1 MFKPRMFKQ
10 NPLSILSQALLL
22 AALVNGAPPPTA
34 AAQANPP
41 SKNPQAAQSHE
52 NAHEDAKL
60 APPSDAEI
68 KARTE
73 TLLANQHKDD
83 DVLDQ
88 YERVERHVDR
98 TSGPNPRT
106 TDDRLYRV
114 VPTGG
119 GTLKILLKDGD
130 AKTDPAA
137 YREQLELWERILEMM
152 ADPNSSKAKTAY
164 AKYDKRKRDRA
175 EFADVAAQAYVPRWA
190 GREVYNGRMCDVFDL
205 EHNPEFH
212 PHSMFQDAFVH
223 IAAKVWVDHEHD
235 QLVHAEGRVLSD
247 ISFGG
252 GILGKLYKGSFV
264 ALDQSEVQP
273 GIWLPTH
280 YQYDFSGRKFLFSF
294 EEHELIDARHYRRV
308 GNPPEA
314 LTLVHGELAS
324 GKTFDEDP

>member
-1 MFKPRMFKQ
+1 MFKPLMFKQ
-10 NPLSILSQALLL
+10 SPLSILTQALLL
-22 AALVNGAPPPTA
+22 AALVNGAQAPTA
-34 AAQANPP
+34 AAQTAEPP
-41 SKNPQAAQSHE
+41 SNNPQAAQSRE
-52 NAHEDAKL
+52 NAKV

-68 KARTE
+68 KARAE

-88 YERVERHVDR
+88 YDRIERHVYR

-106 TDDRLYRV
+106 TDDRVYRV

-152 ADPNSSKAKTAY
+152 ADPGSSRAKTAY
-164 AKYDKRKRDRA
+164 AKYEKRKRDRA
-175 EFADVAAQAYVPRWA
+175 NFADMAGQAYHPKWV
-190 GREVYNGRMCDVFDL
+190 GREVYNGRTCDVFDL
-205 EHNPEFH
+205 EHNPQFH
-212 PHSMFQDAFVH
+212 PHSMFEDAFVH
-223 IAAKVWVDHEHD
+223 IAAKIWVDHERD
-235 QLVHAEGRVLSD
+235 QLVHAEGRVLTD
-247 ISFGG
+247 VSFGG

-264 ALDQSEVQP
+264 ALDQSEVAP

-294 EEHELIDARHYRRV
+294 EEHELIDASHYRRV

-314 LTLVHGELAS
+314 LTLVHSELAS